1 MKNVAPFLEPG
12 NKGVVAFFKMAMP
25 PSESGRKP
33 PAAHISAEWIKIQYI
48 RFVKLRPER
57 D

>member
-33 PAAHISAEWIKIQYI
+33 PAAHIAAEWIKIQYI